1 MAETR
6 FQFLPAEDR
15 RDALRVAQEKGPYR
29 AFLLEKDVWVVA
41 TLRALFDAPFGRDLV
56 FKGGTSLSKAYGA
69 IRRFSEDV
77 DITYDIR
84 AFAPDLVAGVG
95 KEALPPTRSQERR
108 WTRAIRAHLAEWV
121 REEARPIVEQSL
133 AEAGFAARV
142 RAEAEELYVSYD
154 PLFEDYAF
162 VRPEVKVEFGARS
175 TGEPRAVR
183 SVSCDAAGFLPEL
196 LFPEA
201 GPSVM
206 LAERTFWEKATAVHV
221 YCRQERRRG
230 ARMSRHW
237 HDLARLDDAGVAD
250 RALADRGLALSVARH
265 KAVFFPEKDAAGDR
279 IDYKA
284 AVAGG
289 LQLVP
294 TGSALEVL
302 ADDYARMVADGML
315 LGTDES
321 FERLIAQCAGIAA
334 RANKPE
340 DGNGGVS

>member
-1 MAETR
+1 MAEAR
-6 FQFLPAEDR
+6 FQFLPAGDR
-15 RDALRVAQEKGPYR
+15 RDALRVAQERGPYR
-29 AFLLEKDVWVVA
+29 AFLLEKDIRVVA

-56 FKGGTSLSKAYGA
+56 FKGGTSLSKAYSV

-84 AFAPDLVAGVG
+84 TFAPDLVAGAG
-95 KEALPPTRSQERR
+95 EEALPPTRSQERR
-108 WTRAIRAHLAEWV
+108 WTRAIRARLAEWV
-121 REEARPIVEQSL
+121 QEEARPIVERSL
-133 AEAGFAARV
+133 AEAGFATRV
-142 RAEAEELYVSYD
+142 RAEAEQLYVSYD

-175 TGEPRAVR
+175 TGEPRTVR
-183 SVSCDAAGFLPEL
+183 RVACDAAAFLPEL

-201 GPSVM
+201 RPFVM

-230 ARMSRHW
+230 ERLSRHW

-250 RALADRGLALSVARH
+250 RALADRALALSVARH
-265 KAVFFPEKDAAGDR
+265 KTMFFSEKGPAGDR
-279 IDYKA
+279 IDYEA
-284 AVAGG
+284 AVSGG

-302 ADDYARMVADGML
+302 ADDYGRMVADGML

-321 FERLIAQCAGIAA
+321 FERLIARCAGIEA
-334 RANKPE
+334 RANRPE
-340 DGNGGVS
+340 DERAVV